1 MTDKSSSAASAPPSK
16 EDIVTEFRRRSI
28 IEAARRVF
36 GERGFE
42 QATVEAIAEASAVA
56 KGTVYLYYPSKQAIY
71 EATFAAGMAEL
82 GRLILERVE
91 QAATA
96 REAIQA
102 FVAVRAEY
110 FQQHPDFF
118 RIYVAE
124 FARQVAASGTLRGAS
139 QQALDRQTRA
149 LKKVIARAVASGE
162 IRPVDAGAAA
172 LAVFDMSKGL
182 VARHLLIGSKASASR
197 DIEFLTDLIWT
208 GLQPARGQ
216 KK

>member
-1 MTDKSSSAASAPPSK
+1 MD
-16 EDIVTEFRRRSI
+16 
-28 IEAARRVF
+28 
-36 GERGFE
+36 
-42 QATVEAIAEASAVA
+42 AIAEAAAVA
-56 KGTVYLYYPSKQAIY
+56 KGTVYLYYSSKQALY
-71 EATFAAGMAEL
+71 DATFAAGMAALE
-82 GRLILERVE
+82 RLILERVE

-102 FVAVRAEY
+102 FVAVRTEY

-124 FARQVAASGTLRGAS
+124 FARQVAAASTPRGAS
-139 QQALDRQTRA
+139 HQAVDRQTRA
-149 LKKVIARAVASGE
+149 LRNVMAKAVASGE
-162 IRPVDAGAAA
+162 IRPVDPEAAA

-182 VARHLLIGSKASASR
+182 VGRHLLMGSKSSAQR

-208 GLQPARGQ
+208 GLKPARGQ

>member
-1 MTDKSSSAASAPPSK
+1 MTDKSPAAIPSK
-16 EDIVTEFRRRSI
+16 EDVVGEFRRRSI
-28 IEAARRVF
+28 IEAAGRVF

-42 QATVEAIAEASAVA
+42 QATVEAIAEAAAVA
-56 KGTVYLYYPSKQAIY
+56 KGTVYLYYSSKQAIY

-82 GRLILERVE
+82 ERLMLERVE

-102 FVAVRAEY
+102 FVVVRAQY

-124 FARQVAASGTLRGAS
+124 FARQVAAAGTLRGVS

-162 IRPVDAGAAA
+162 IRPVDPEAAA

-182 VARHLLIGSKASASR
+182 VARHLLIGSKSSAQR

-208 GLQPARGQ
+208 GLKPARGQ